1 MLTGMADTSTLS
13 ALAADRTHDLA
24 SETALRAAY
33 HSGPAVQRLD
43 SSTIVGR
50 AYDAALQARQAATL
64 Y

>member
-1 MLTGMADTSTLS
+1 MLQGMAETSTLS

-24 SETALRAAY
+24 SEILRCLSS
-33 HSGPAVQRLD
+33 SGIDGL
-43 SSTIVGR
+43 